1 MVDTAHKGRVAT
13 VEQSIVDLKRLL
25 REIQQKMVGVGA
37 TKRELGGVG
46 TVGTV
51 GNGGGLVGGHTGLTG
66 AAGGADDSTEEE
78 DRRRYEQVLQKQIS
92 PFKFAVTGAT
102 KTDFSRV
109 VAPADGNRTTRKV
122 NLTKLIHNTATLR
135 QQLKDNEAN
144 NNSVR

>member
-1 MVDTAHKGRVAT
+1 M
-13 VEQSIVDLKRLL
+13 
-25 REIQQKMVGVGA
+25 
-37 TKRELGGVG
+37 
-46 TVGTV
+46 
-51 GNGGGLVGGHTGLTG
+51 GLTG